1 MPGPVIIEPQNTGDA
16 PLSYQLAAGQTLEVL
31 AVAAEFDGTNA
42 AGSFVPAVGF
52 YAADGRR
59 LARCPAPTTVTAGD
73 SSEVSFFPF
82 APPASS
88 GGGGG
93 ITEIESTDGSITVTN
108 PIGPTVDLTGA
119 GGGSGIQFGVT
130 NSGSFLDVETNTGT
144 ILLQDFSGGTS
155 EFTASGNLQLQAGNN
170 VSIFAGAGKNIAL
183 SPQATVSGAFI
194 VQWRSGISF
203 VKVIETTS
211 AGDLGFFGATPVAQ
225 QPTPIT
231 LADVIAVLQA
241 YGLTA

>member
-1 MPGPVIIEPQNTGDA
+1 MADDVQIADTSSGDA
-16 PLSYQLAAGQTLEVL
+16 PHDYTVPSSADFILKAAYGV
-31 AVAAEFDGTNA
+31 FDGTLASGNFLPTLEIVSDSGHTVA
-42 AGSFVPAVGF
+42 RSVGQQ
-52 YAADGRR
+52 
-59 LARCPAPTTVTAGD
+59 VTAGD
-73 SSEVSFFPF
+73 SAEVSWFPF

-88 GGGGG
+88 GGGGS

>member
-1 MPGPVIIEPQNTGDA
+1 MPGPVIIEPQNTGAA
-16 PLSYQLAAGQTLEVL
+16 PLAYQLAPGQTLEVL

-42 AGSFVPAVGF
+42 AGNFVPAVGF

-108 PIGPTVDLTGA
+108 PTGPTVDLTGA
-119 GGGSGIQFGVT
+119 GGGGGIQFGVT
-130 NSGSFLDVETNTGT
+130 NSGSFLDVETNTGP
-144 ILLQDFSGGTS
+144 IVLQDFSGGTS
-155 EFTASGNLQLQAGNN
+155 EFTASGTLELLAGNN
-170 VSIFAGAGKNIAL
+170 VSIIAGPGKNIAAN
-183 SPQATVSGAFI
+183 PQLTVTGAFL
-194 VQWRSGISF
+194 VEYRVSISTF
-203 VKVIETTS
+203 KVIETTS
-211 AGDLGFFGATPVAQ
+211 AGDLGFFGKTPVAQ